1 MAIPRIGHEV
11 VVSFLEGDPDRPLIT
26 GRVYHELNMPPYE
39 LPAHKTR
46 TVFKSMS
53 TPGKEN
59 EERGFNELRIEDK
72 KGQEEIYLHAEKDVN
87 IHVKNDWKEH
97 ILHDQHRT
105 VDNFTYTLTRGETH
119 ETLKQPRKTELF
131 ANDNLTVHADS
142 HTKVDG
148 KWLGKAGVEIHL
160 HAGEKMVLEAGTEM
174 TLKAGGSWIKLD
186 PSGVRMGGSRI
197 NLGGGGGPGSG
208 SGAAPELP
216 TPSALPGESAKVRP
230 IMLNKKQANVVRF
243 NKEQCRQMKQAAE
256 RRSPYCL
263 ICQY

>member
-1 MAIPRIGHEV
+1 M
-11 VVSFLEGDPDRPLIT
+11 
-26 GRVYHELNMPPYE
+26 
-39 LPAHKTR
+39 
-46 TVFKSMS
+46 
-53 TPGKEN
+53 
-59 EERGFNELRIEDK
+59 
-72 KGQEEIYLHAEKDVN
+72 N

-216 TPSALPGESAKVRP
+216 GESITTEAGTAPRKVDMCR
-230 IMLNKKQANVVRF
+230 MRQALLHAQKTAQPVC
-243 NKEQCRQMKQAAE
+243 E
-256 RRSPYCL
+256 
-263 ICQY
+263 ICNNI

>member
-1 MAIPRIGHEV
+1 M
-11 VVSFLEGDPDRPLIT
+11 
-26 GRVYHELNMPPYE
+26 
-39 LPAHKTR
+39 
-46 TVFKSMS
+46 
-53 TPGKEN
+53 
-59 EERGFNELRIEDK
+59 
-72 KGQEEIYLHAEKDVN
+72 N

-105 VDNFTYTLTRGETH
+105 VDNFTYALTKGETH

-197 NLGGGGGPGSG
+197 NLGGGADR
-208 SGAAPELP
+208 AA
-216 TPSALPGESAKVRP
+216 ARP
-230 IMLNKKQANVVRF
+230 LLHY
-243 NKEQCRQMKQAAE
+243 CRKRVSPLIRGHAPPAWRLLKLRNNRM
-256 RRSPYCL
+256 RRSVVPAQVRGRADYEASPYPCARHNSRA
-263 ICQY
+263 